1 MNKKELAKFVGS
13 RIKEN
18 RKRNKLTQ
26 KELGE
31 KIGVKD
37 NTISAYERGAIS
49 PEQDMLF
56 AISDVLG
63 ISINELFPKK
73 ENTKD
78 EFGNALKLTNNLD
91 IEDMEFLN
99 KLIEKT
105 LSMDETEREKFLESI
120 RFTVEYYDNLNNKD

>member
-1 MNKKELAKFVGS
+1 MKSKELAKFVGGKI
-13 RIKEN
+13 REY
-18 RKRNKLTQ
+18 RKRNKMTQ

-37 NTISAYERGAIS
+37 NTVSAYERGAAS

-56 AISDVLG
+56 AISDVFD
-63 ISINELFPKK
+63 ISINDLFPEKK
-73 ENTKD
+73 HTTS
-78 EFGNALKLTNNLD
+78 EFENALKLAKNLD

-105 LSMDETEREKFLESI
+105 ISMDEAEREKFLESI
-120 RFTVEYYDNLNNKD
+120 RFTVEYYENLNKN

>member
-37 NTISAYERGAIS
+37 NTVSAYERGAIS

-73 ENTKD
+73 ENTTD
-78 EFGNALKLTNNLD
+78 EFENALKLANNLD

-105 LSMDETEREKFLESI
+105 LSMDEAEREKFLESI
-120 RFTVEYYDNLNNKD
+120 RFTVEYYENLNKN

>member
-37 NTISAYERGAIS
+37 NTVSAYERGAIS

-73 ENTKD
+73 ENTRD
-78 EFGNALKLTNNLD
+78 EFENALKLANNLD

-105 LSMDETEREKFLESI
+105 LSMDEKEREKFLESI
-120 RFTVEYYDNLNNKD
+120 RFTVEYYENLNKN

>member
-37 NTISAYERGAIS
+37 NTVSAYERGAIS

-73 ENTKD
+73 ENTTD
-78 EFGNALKLTNNLD
+78 EFENALKLANNLD

-120 RFTVEYYDNLNNKD
+120 RFTVEYYENLNKN